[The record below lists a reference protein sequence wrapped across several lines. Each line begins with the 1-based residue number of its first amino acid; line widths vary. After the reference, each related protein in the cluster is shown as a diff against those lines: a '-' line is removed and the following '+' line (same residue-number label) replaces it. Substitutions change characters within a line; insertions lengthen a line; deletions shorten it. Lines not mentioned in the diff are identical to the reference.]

1 MRLVHKD
8 LVEKDFMT
16 RLEDLDE
23 ETQKYINDAG
33 FKHYNPWRIV
43 MKEDSISTPVR
54 MVVDPTMTGFN
65 LLLAKGEN
73 RLGFIFDII
82 VRNRCRQHAWSSD
95 ISMLY
100 NQFHLDIS
108 ALPYSLF
115 LFHNSLDSRIEPE
128 VWVMTRAWYGI
139 SSTGGQA
146 GAAILKL
153 VILAEEEDREAV
165 ETLEKDRFVS
175 PRRRGIQGRCG

>member
-1 MRLVHKD
+1 MRIVHRD

-16 RLEDLDE
+16 KLVDMSE
-23 ETQKYINDAG
+23 EAPKCIKDAG
-33 FKHYNPWRIV
+33 FRHHNPWRIV

-73 RLGFIFDII
+73 SLGYIFDII
-82 VRNRCRQHAWSSD
+82 VRNRCRQHAWSRD
-95 ISMLY
+95 ISKLY
-100 NQFHLDIS
+100 NQLHLDIS

-115 LFHNSLDSRIEPE
+115 LFHNSLDPGIDPE

-139 SSTGGQA
+139 SSKGGQA
-146 GAAILKL
+146 GAEILKL
-153 VILAEEEDREAV
+153 VDLAEEEDRDAV
-165 ETLEKDRFVS
+165 ETLEKDRFVDNLL
-175 PRRRGIQGRCG
+175 GGE